1 MEKKNLIII
10 IALAIII
17 LILCGALFGVLSQT
31 EYEKIEVV
39 ANGTT
44 MEVPTN
50 NLTDL
55 GDALGDGCKIW
66 TFEQGG
72 IVSFNTIEAE
82 NTKDASS
89 YQDGIDEFKEVVD
102 PIINNYEEKENIDG
116 YTVYTMKGET
126 LGHPDEGTLYVIMCE
141 NQGTGDNVVIMT
153 DNKDI
158 TLHIAKSVE
167 FKKGDIPI
175 KTTTTSNSNDNND
188 DEWVEVDL
196 NDIPK
201 HSESITE
208 DIEEYQSKNR

>member
-1 MEKKNLIII
+1 
-10 IALAIII
+10 
-17 LILCGALFGVLSQT
+17 
-31 EYEKIEVV
+31 
-39 ANGTT
+39 
-44 MEVPTN
+44 
-50 NLTDL
+50 
-55 GDALGDGCKIW
+55 
-66 TFEQGG
+66 
-72 IVSFNTIEAE
+72 
-82 NTKDASS
+82 
-89 YQDGIDEFKEVVD
+89 
-102 PIINNYEEKENIDG
+102 
-116 YTVYTMKGET
+116 MKGET

-188 DEWVEVDL
+188 DDEWVEVDL